1 MPQSAQIR
9 RGLQALRQKFR
20 ARYKSPGTSSQPDLH
35 SKKSSYSSANAIPL
49 HSHQNC
55 IEQDLYVSRK
65 ASRKTAGKTPDIRTV
80 AALAKVSIATVSRT
94 INGSPLVSERL
105 SKRVWQA
112 IRQLNYFPNTHARTL
127 VSGRSRLFGIIVENI
142 TNPFFPEL
150 IQSFEKIAVAHGY
163 EILVSSTNSDPAVL
177 TTCVRRMLERKVE
190 GVAVL
195 TFGEEEPVLDQ
206 LTNHD
211 VPMVLAEF
219 KLEDHPK
226 TSTILLDYTTGLRA
240 AVDHL
245 AGLGH
250 RKIGFMAGPHTLHS
264 AITRENDF
272 RTAMKAA
279 SLPIESTWVIE
290 CDHTL
295 RGGVAGFDR
304 LRALGKQPTA
314 VICSNDMTAIG
325 VLRAA
330 YMAELRVPQDLS
342 VIGLDDIDFAEF
354 TLPPL
359 TTIRL
364 SRADLARA
372 AFEALRQQAEDPNDP
387 NIQREFL
394 VSTSLVVRG
403 STAAPSAG
411 E

>member
-1 MPQSAQIR
+1 VA
-9 RGLQALRQKFR
+9 
-20 ARYKSPGTSSQPDLH
+20 
-35 SKKSSYSSANAIPL
+35 
-49 HSHQNC
+49 
-55 IEQDLYVSRK
+55 RK
-65 ASRKTAGKTPDIRTV
+65 AIRKAVAKTPDIRTV

-94 INGSPLVSERL
+94 INGSPAVSDRL

-112 IRQLNYFPNTHARTL
+112 IEQLNYFPNTHARSL

-150 IQSFEKIAVAHGY
+150 IQSFEEVAVAHGY
-163 EILVSSTNSDPAVL
+163 EILVSSSNSDPAIL

-195 TFGEEEPVLDQ
+195 TFGEEEPVLDK
-206 LTNHD
+206 LAHHD
-211 VPMVLAEF
+211 VPIVLAEF
-219 KLEDHPK
+219 KLDDPK
-226 TSTILLDYTTGLRA
+226 ASTILLDYTTGIHA
-240 AVDHL
+240 AVNHL
-245 AGLGH
+245 LNLGH
-250 RKIGFMAGPHTLHS
+250 RHIAFLAGPHTLHS

-272 RTAMKAA
+272 RSAMQDAG
-279 SLPIESTWVIE
+279 LPIQKRFVVE

-295 RGGVAGFDR
+295 KGGVAGFAQLWSLPTR
-304 LRALGKQPTA
+304 PTA
-314 VICSNDMTAIG
+314 ILCSNDMTAIG

-330 YMAELRVPQDLS
+330 YHEGLRVPHDLS

-364 SRADLARA
+364 SRTDLAHA
-372 AFEALRQQAEDPNDP
+372 AFEALRQQAEEPANP
-387 NIQREFL
+387 KLQREFL

-403 STAAPSAG
+403 STATPADGAR
-411 E
+411 

>member
-1 MPQSAQIR
+1 MGSSSIHLSEIELSLTPCVLYDR
-9 RGLQALRQKFR
+9 LVPRK
-20 ARYKSPGTSSQPDLH
+20 GT
-35 SKKSSYSSANAIPL
+35 
-49 HSHQNC
+49 
-55 IEQDLYVSRK
+55 
-65 ASRKTAGKTPDIRTV
+65 RKTVAKAADIRTV

-94 INGSPLVSERL
+94 INGSPAVSDRL

-112 IRQLNYFPNTHARTL
+112 IEQLKYFPNTHARSL

-150 IQSFEKIAVAHGY
+150 IQSFEEVAVAHGY
-163 EILVSSTNSDPAVL
+163 EILVSSSNSDPAIL

-190 GVAVL
+190 GVAML

-206 LTNHD
+206 LALHD
-211 VPMVLAEF
+211 IPLVLAEF
-219 KLEDHPK
+219 KLADPK
-226 TSTILLDYTTGLRA
+226 TSTILLDYTTGMKET
-240 AVDHL
+240 VNHL

-250 RKIGFMAGPHTLHS
+250 RKIGFLAGPHTLHS

-272 RTAMKAA
+272 RTAMQAA
-279 SLPIESTWVIE
+279 GLPIEKAWVIE

-295 RGGVAGFDR
+295 RGGVAGFER
-304 LRALGKQPTA
+304 LQGFDKGPTA

-330 YMAELRVPQDLS
+330 YMAGLHVPQDLS
-342 VIGLDDIDFAEF
+342 VVGLDDIDFAEF

-372 AFEALRQQAEDPNDP
+372 AFEALRQQAEATPGAK
-387 NIQREFL
+387 IEREFL
-394 VSTSLVVRG
+394 VSTSLVVRE
-403 STAAPSAG
+403 STAPPSVQSR
-411 E
+411 

>member
-1 MPQSAQIR
+1 M
-9 RGLQALRQKFR
+9 
-20 ARYKSPGTSSQPDLH
+20 ARKGT
-35 SKKSSYSSANAIPL
+35 
-49 HSHQNC
+49 
-55 IEQDLYVSRK
+55 
-65 ASRKTAGKTPDIRTV
+65 RKTTDKTPDIRAV

-94 INGSPLVSERL
+94 INGSPVVSERL

-112 IRQLNYFPNTHARTL
+112 IEQLNYFPNTHARTL

-150 IQSFEKIAVAHGY
+150 IQSFEEVAVANGY
-163 EILVSSTNSDPAVL
+163 EILVSSSNSDPAVL

-206 LTNHD
+206 LAFHD
-211 VPMVLAEF
+211 VPIVLAEF
-219 KLEDHPK
+219 KLSDPK
-226 TSTILLDYTTGLRA
+226 ASTIVLDYSTGIRA

-245 AGLGH
+245 AAMGH
-250 RKIGFMAGPHTLHS
+250 RKIGFLAGPHKLHS
-264 AITRENDF
+264 AITRQNDF
-272 RTAMKAA
+272 QTAMQMTKM
-279 SLPIESTWVIE
+279 PIQKKWIIE

-295 RGGVAGFDR
+295 KGGVVGF
-304 LRALGKQPTA
+304 GKLQELPTRPTA

-330 YMAELRVPQDLS
+330 YLQGLRVPQDLS

-364 SRADLARA
+364 SRSDLARA
-372 AFEALRQQAEDPNDP
+372 AFDALRQHAENPAKP
-387 NIQREFL
+387 GLQREFL

-403 STAAPSAG
+403 STAPPPAAAD
-411 E
+411 